1 MQKHRNRETVG
12 RGSAILAVMS
22 AMAGCGGS
30 GGGSGPASTTHP
42 GGSLTGTTILFQQP
56 QEGGIAGQF
65 FVPLATHTPPQTGM
79 FELILWQPN
88 PDTADGE
95 LVPTTWDAG
104 SETGFTPTSPIT
116 AQLGFE
122 NQAGTSTAQM
132 EGGTVGAYI
141 NSANL
146 PASPAGQTMMIT
158 PQFLFTLGSE
168 PVPFSSTH
176 SVLTSSMDLQ
186 IPSAA
191 GNDTY
196 VVADFLFKDP
206 NGVRVS
212 IGAKL
217 FNNGQTNPVVGT
229 GYDAPSNTYLLNS
242 PLAGVQRFVTQVPGS
257 ASTTGTPWLGWQH
270 YEWSVSQAQF
280 VAAINYLIAQFPGEV
295 TTTAPSAYVLAE
307 VHLNAEFHYQPDPAE
322 LGWSMT
328 GWMVS
333 VGLSGD

>member
-1 MQKHRNRETVG
+1 MQKHRNWETLV
-12 RGSAILAVMS
+12 RRLAIPAVMS
-22 AMAGCGGS
+22 AMAGCGG
-30 GGGSGPASTTHP
+30 GSGPAATTSSGGSSP
-42 GGSLTGTTILFQQP
+42 GGAVLFQQP
-56 QEGGIAGQF
+56 QESGIAGQF
-65 FVPLATHTPPQTGM
+65 FVPLATHTPPQTGI

-95 LVPTTWDAG
+95 LVPVTWDAG
-104 SETGFTPTSPIT
+104 SETGFTPTSPST
-116 AQLGFE
+116 AQLGFQ

-146 PASPAGQTMMIT
+146 PGSPAGQTMMIT
-158 PQFLFTLGSE
+158 PQFLFTPGSE
-168 PVPFSSTH
+168 PVPFSSAN
-176 SVLTSSMDLQ
+176 SVLTSTMDLQ
-186 IPSAA
+186 IPTAA

-212 IGAKL
+212 IGAKI
-217 FNNGQTNPVVGT
+217 FDNGETNPVVGT

-242 PLAGVQRFVTQVPGS
+242 PLEGAQQFVTQVPGS
-257 ASTTGTPWLGWQH
+257 ASTTGTPWAGWQH

-280 VAAINYLIAQFPGEV
+280 VAAINHLVAQYPGQV
-295 TTTAPSAYVLAE
+295 TTTDPTAYVLAE
-307 VHLNAEFHYQPDPAE
+307 VHLNAEFHFQPDSAE

-328 GWMVS
+328 GWTVS
-333 VGLSGD
+333 IASSGG